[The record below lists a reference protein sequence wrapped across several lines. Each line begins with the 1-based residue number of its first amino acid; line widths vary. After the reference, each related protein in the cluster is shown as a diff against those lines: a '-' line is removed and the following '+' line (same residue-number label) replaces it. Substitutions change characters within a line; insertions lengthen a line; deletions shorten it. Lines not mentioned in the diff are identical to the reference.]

1 MTLRDILHQQ
11 LNVLKDIISKQAN
24 RIEKQL
30 SMASDSD
37 DLSNIGV
44 FDSTGLE
51 LCRTVLEADICYK
64 LEADTIWLSDLK
76 LDEAY
81 PGRFGTMG
89 FCKQPVYVASHSTR
103 VLESPSTPIAL
114 NYLQDTMDQW
124 QATLS
129 NARKNRL
136 PPVGARF
143 EMLGHGLRALRSGY
157 KNLDFDT
164 GVEFPIVA
172 GCTYRVT
179 PGHVYVFENPAAVPA
194 QLFEEQWVPIAKQKR
209 VGTKK
214 RTALPISKQS
224 KIART
229 TRKRRHSSR

>member
-1 MTLRDILHQQ
+1 
-11 LNVLKDIISKQAN
+11 
-24 RIEKQL
+24 
-30 SMASDSD
+30 MASDSD
-37 DLSNIGV
+37 DLSLSNIGV

-51 LCRTVLEADICYK
+51 RSQKVLDVDVCIQLEAGTIWVSAIK
-64 LEADTIWLSDLK
+64 LEA
-76 LDEAY
+76 AY
-81 PGRFGTMG
+81 PGRFDRVG
-89 FCKQPVYVASHSTR
+89 FCKQPIYVASHSTR

-124 QATLS
+124 RATLS
-129 NARKNRL
+129 DAKKYL
-136 PPVGARF
+136 LPVGGRF
-143 EMLGHGLRALRSGY
+143 EMLGHGLRALRSGD
-157 KNLDFDT
+157 KHLDFDT
-164 GVEFPIVA
+164 GVLFSIVA

-179 PGHVYVFENPAAVPA
+179 PGHVYVFENPVAVPA
-194 QLFEEQWVPIAKQKR
+194 QLFEEQWLPIAKQKR

>member
-1 MTLRDILHQQ
+1 MTLRDILRQQ

-24 RIEKQL
+24 RVEKKL

-51 LCRTVLEADICYK
+51 LCRTVLETDICYK

-81 PGRFGTMG
+81 PGRFDTMG

-103 VLESPSTPIAL
+103 VLGSPSTPIAL
-114 NYLQDTMDQW
+114 NYLQKHHG
-124 QATLS
+124 S
-129 NARKNRL
+129 VAR
-136 PPVGARF
+136 GSF

-179 PGHVYVFENPAAVPA
+179 PGHVYVFENPVAVPA
-194 QLFEEQWVPIAKQKR
+194 QLFEEQWLPIAKQKR

-214 RTALPISKQS
+214 RTALPISKQG

>member
-1 MTLRDILHQQ
+1 
-11 LNVLKDIISKQAN
+11 
-24 RIEKQL
+24 
-30 SMASDSD
+30 MASDSD

-44 FDSTGLE
+44 FDTTGLE
-51 LCRTVLEADICYK
+51 CVQTVLETNICVMWDRADTMWISRTK
-64 LEADTIWLSDLK
+64 LEA
-76 LDEAY
+76 AY
-81 PGRFGTMG
+81 PGKFDAVG
-89 FCKQPVYVASHSTR
+89 FCKQPKFLATHSTR
-103 VLESPSTPIAL
+103 VLGSPSTPIVF
-114 NYLQDTMDQW
+114 NYLE
-124 QATLS
+124 S
-129 NARKNRL
+129 NSDLWRAALINTAHTRDL
-136 PPVGARF
+136 PPVVRGF
-143 EMLGHGLRALRSGY
+143 DNLGHGLRALRSGY
-157 KNLDFDT
+157 KNLDVDT
-164 GVEFPIVA
+164 GVLFSIVA